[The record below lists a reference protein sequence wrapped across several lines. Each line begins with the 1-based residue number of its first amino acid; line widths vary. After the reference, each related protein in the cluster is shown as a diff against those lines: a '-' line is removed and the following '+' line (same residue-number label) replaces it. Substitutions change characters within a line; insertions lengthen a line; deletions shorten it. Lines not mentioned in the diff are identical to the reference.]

1 MKLRDILARRETLRT
16 EMRGLDTAANGGAL
30 ADAAQ
35 TRWAAIEGEL
45 ATLDSQEKRQ
55 AQLDDLDRRAAG
67 APVGD
72 AKFNQFSAEVSI
84 SDAIAAVSGMDTRGA
99 GQAREVSAEIARQRG
114 KNPQGIYISAGSR
127 AAGETRA
134 ITSGAQ
140 GTPAAGAALI
150 PTIVRGDLLIDVL
163 RANLVLTALGAT
175 FLTGLRG
182 NISIPQVTQGT
193 AVGWFAE
200 NQNIPDTDM
209 AFGSV
214 GLQVKHVGAISE
226 YSRNMLLNSTPD
238 IDALIRRD
246 LMASLAREI
255 ERAAIAGSGD
265 GVTPRGILN
274 TPGVKQVVMGN
285 TLSWPGVLALPA
297 SLDNSNVPMTSPGFI
312 GSGLIRA
319 KAMATQTVPGVASPF
334 IMGAPDVLA
343 GYPFA
348 ATNIVP
354 VTPATTGAGAHPA
367 LSTLVYGSWDSLLI
381 GMFGDG
387 AGPIFDL
394 TSNPYAEGPYR
405 RGAVQVRIIADCDV
419 AVRHPEA
426 FAYASDVAA

>member
-1 MKLRDILARRETLRT
+1 MKIKDILAKRETIRT
-16 EMRGLDTAANGGAL
+16 EMRGLHDGANGGPL

-35 TRWAAIEGEL
+35 TRWTALEGEL
-45 ATLDSQEKRQ
+45 ATLDGAERRQ
-55 AQLDDLDRRAAG
+55 AAMDDLDRRAAG
-67 APVGD
+67 QPVGD
-72 AKFNQFSAEVSI
+72 ARFNQFTAEVSI

-127 AAGETRA
+127 AAGESRA
-134 ITSGAQ
+134 LTSGAQ
-140 GTPAAGAALI
+140 GTTPNGAALI
-150 PTIVRGDLLIDVL
+150 PTVVRGDLLIDVL

-182 NISIPQVTQGT
+182 NISIPQVTSGT

-214 GLQVKHVGAISE
+214 GLQVKHVGAIAE
-226 YSRNMLLNSTPD
+226 YSRNVLINSTPD
-238 IDALIRRD
+238 VDALIRND
-246 LMASLAREI
+246 LMASLAREL

-265 GVTPRGILN
+265 GVQPRGILN
-274 TPGVKQVVMGN
+274 TPGVKQVTMGGGL
-285 TLSWPGVLALPA
+285 TWPGVLALPA
-297 SLDNSNVPMTSPGFI
+297 ALDNANVPMTSPGFV

-319 KAMATQTVPGVASPF
+319 KAMSTQTVPGVASPF
-334 IMGAPDVLA
+334 IMSSPDALA
-343 GYPFA
+343 GYRYA

-354 VTPATTGAGAHPA
+354 VTPATTGAGAKPA
-367 LSTLVYGSWDSLLI
+367 LSTLVFGSWDNLLI
-381 GMFGDG
+381 GMWGDG

-405 RGAVQVRIIADCDV
+405 RGAIQVRIIADCDV